1 MKTRQRLRAH
11 TSPIAY
17 LGRAALVVIAAAL
30 VFYGAML
37 VLLAFKVSP
46 ATIDDVSAYRRAYDY
61 FAGLGPDDITDRV
74 RLIAGLMG
82 AAVFLLCG
90 YLAWK
95 EIPRP
100 YLARSGLDLYE
111 DELSVVTVEPRAIE
125 RAAEVAAREHP
136 VVSGAVARYGS
147 EGGLEL
153 DVAVRQARD
162 LPETLRDVRARVDE
176 SLDRHDLPPVPV
188 SVTLTGFDR
197 KQRRELK

>member
-1 MKTRQRLRAH
+1 MIVRQRLRAH

-17 LGRAALVVIAAAL
+17 LGRAVLVVIAAAL

-37 VLLAFKVSP
+37 VLLASKVSP
-46 ATIDDVSAYRRAYDY
+46 DTIDDASAYRRAYDY

-74 RLIAGLMG
+74 RLIAGLVG
-82 AAVFLLCG
+82 AAVVLLCG

-136 VVSGAVARYGS
+136 AVSGAAARYGS

-153 DVAVRQARD
+153 DVDVRQARD

-176 SLDRHDLPPVPV
+176 SLGRHDLPPVPV